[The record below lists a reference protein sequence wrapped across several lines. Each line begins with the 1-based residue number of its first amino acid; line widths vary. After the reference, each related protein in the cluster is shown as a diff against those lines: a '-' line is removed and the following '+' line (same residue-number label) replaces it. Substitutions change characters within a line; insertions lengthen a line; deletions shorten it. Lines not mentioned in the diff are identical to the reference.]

1 MVRISIVMGSESDR
15 ELGEKAKAVLDDF
28 GVENELAVYSAHR
41 SPGALREYVGSSEA
55 EVFIAVAGLSAALPG
70 FIAAHT
76 LKPVIGVPK
85 DVKLGGLDSLL
96 SIVQMP
102 PGVPVACVGIDNAR
116 NAALLG
122 IEILAL
128 GDEGLREKLAEY
140 RRLRAV
146 KTSSPRT

>member
-1 MVRISIVMGSESDR
+1 MVSVSIVMGSDSDR

-28 GVENELAVYSAHR
+28 GVENELVVYSAHR
-41 SPGALREYVGSSEA
+41 SPGTLREYVESSEA

-76 LKPVIGVPK
+76 VKPVIGVPK

-96 SIVQMP
+96 SMVQMP

-116 NAALLG
+116 NAALLAM
-122 IEILAL
+122 EILAL
-128 GDEGLREKLAEY
+128 SDIELEKKLAEH
-140 RRLRAV
+140 REKMRG
-146 KTSSPRT
+146 